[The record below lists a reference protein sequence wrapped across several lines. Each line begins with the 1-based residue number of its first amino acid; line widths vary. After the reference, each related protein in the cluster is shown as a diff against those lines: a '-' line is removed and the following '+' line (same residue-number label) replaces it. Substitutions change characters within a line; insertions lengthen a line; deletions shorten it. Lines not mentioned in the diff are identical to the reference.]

1 MSSKLVVMTIFNTS
15 NCLEIIYQKSEFLE
29 KFQKNNIIFVY
40 GATGCGK
47 TTQIPQFIY
56 EYYKLQ
62 NIPFFIGMTQPKRL
76 STIFSASRIGSEIA
90 KKLKKAI
97 KNEVGY
103 TILCEST
110 VTPMTKIKVMTE
122 GILLKEIY
130 YDFLLTK
137 YNVIILDEVHER
149 SINIDLCIMYL
160 SVIVRKRSD
169 LKIILM
175 SATIEYT
182 RYLTIFNDVQI
193 DSFIVNTQSH
203 TVSIFYEEKTPIQY
217 LDVIHKK
224 LLKLIPFKKSILV
237 FLPSKKDIY
246 ILKSMLHDV
255 FMDIIPLHSNLSQK
269 DQNKIYQKA
278 PKVILATN
286 IAETSITIPDV
297 YYVIDSGLMK
307 NKYHTLDWIEYKQEF
322 ITKANAIQRLGRV
335 GRTGPGVCF
344 RIYSG
349 VTYEHFQDE
358 IKPESSRGGIE
369 QILFTL
375 HLYNPNLRKI
385 EKSKKIKEYFNIN
398 CDVNISTIY
407 DKLHSLKLIH
417 IQNNKIHILCPQI
430 IDYPVHPFLG
440 LQIYQCLQH
449 VSNKDAKIM
458 LIICFV
464 MLHFNI
470 EHKCNTKSIDND
482 FIHLI
487 TLYNQF
493 ISCSDKEQWCNT
505 MGISYNIL
513 MSIDKIIKRII
524 DYNYIE
530 FKITPEA
537 LDIVI
542 EYLVYLYQT
551 NIAVKYD
558 ETYICGNNELILDK
572 DFKPKYVIFGYIQCV
587 GNNKFMRNILPL
599 SEKYIKK

>member
-1 MSSKLVVMTIFNTS
+1 MIDTN

-29 KFQKNNIIFVY
+29 KFKKNNIIFVH
-40 GATGCGK
+40 GVTGCGK

-76 STIFSASRIGSEIA
+76 SAVFSAFRINNEIS
-90 KKLKKAI
+90 KKIKKPT

-103 TILCEST
+103 TIQCEST
-110 VTPMTKIKVMTE
+110 VTPMTKIKIMTE

-137 YNVIILDEVHER
+137 YNVIILDEIHER

-160 SVIVRKRSD
+160 SVIIRKRND

-175 SATIEYT
+175 SATVEYT
-182 RYLTIFNDVQI
+182 RYLTIFTGIHI
-193 DSFIVNTQSH
+193 DNFIINTKSY

-217 LDVIHKK
+217 LDVIYKK
-224 LLKLIPFKKSILV
+224 LLKLIPLKRSILV

-246 ILKSMLHDV
+246 ILKSMLCDASIN
-255 FMDIIPLHSNLSQK
+255 IIPLHSNLSQK
-269 DQNKIYQKA
+269 DQNKIYQKV
-278 PKVILATN
+278 PKVVLATN
-286 IAETSITIPDV
+286 IAETSITIPDI
-297 YYVIDSGLMK
+297 YYVIDSGLTK
-307 NKYHTLDWIEYKQEF
+307 NKYHTLDWVEYKQEF

-349 VTYEHFQDE
+349 TTYEHFQDE

-369 QILFTL
+369 QILFIL
-375 HLYNPNLRKI
+375 HLYNSNLQKI
-385 EKSKKIKEYFNIN
+385 EKSKKIKKYFSIN
-398 CDVNISTIY
+398 YDIDMNTIY
-407 DKLHSLKLIH
+407 DKLQSLGLIH
-417 IQNNKIHILCPQI
+417 VQNNKIHVLCPQI

-440 LQIYQCLQH
+440 LQIHQCLQR
-449 VSNKDAKIM
+449 VNNKNAKMM

-470 EHKCNTKSIDND
+470 EYKCNTKSIDND
-482 FIHLI
+482 FINLI

-493 ISCSDKEQWCNT
+493 ISSSDKEQWCIT
-505 MGISYNIL
+505 MGISHNIL
-513 MSIDKIIKRII
+513 MNIDKIVKRIT
-524 DYNYIE
+524 NSNHIE
-530 FKITPEA
+530 FKITDDA

-542 EYLVYLYQT
+542 DYLVCLYRT

-558 ETYICGNNELILDK
+558 ETYICKNNELILDK
-572 DFKPKYVIFGYIQCV
+572 DFKPKYVIFGYIQCI